1 MRAFEYARPESEAEA
16 VEFLNEHGGNTAVLA
31 GGTDLLNVLK
41 ADLAAPDRLVDLKH
55 VPSLRTIGGVS
66 DGGVK
71 IGALATLAEI
81 AENPQVA
88 DYRSVLDVIDGIR
101 SIQIQSSGTLGGDLC
116 HAPNC
121 WYYRNGYG
129 LLGWQNGKSLVA
141 AGDNRYHAILLN
153 QGPAKFVN
161 ASRFAPALIAWGAKV
176 RILGPQFAKPSAN
189 QFVPLEHFYLIPQ
202 TPDQRPLLLQP
213 GQFLSHL
220 WLPDSHNRLSATYE
234 ILQLEGLDWPL
245 ASAACTLELTKGVVQ
260 DAKIVLGQV
269 APIPWVAAEAA
280 RSLIGK
286 SVTVAAAEAAG
297 EIAVANATPL
307 SMNEYK
313 VQLARTA
320 VKRAILKAVGQWEE
334 GV

>member
-1 MRAFEYARPESEAEA
+1 MRPFEYARPESETEA

-31 GGTDLLNVLK
+31 GGTDLLNLLK
-41 ADLAAPDRLVDLKH
+41 ADLAAPDRVVDLKH
-55 VPSLRTIGGVS
+55 VPSLRTIGGMS

-71 IGALATLAEI
+71 IGALVTLTELDQS
-81 AENPQVA
+81 PQLA
-88 DYRSVLDVIDGIR
+88 DYRSLLDVVDGIR

-129 LLGWQNGKSLVA
+129 LLGWQNGESLVS

-161 ASRFAPALIAWGAKV
+161 ASRFAPALIAWGAKAC
-176 RILGPQFAKPSAN
+176 ILGPKFAKPSAN
-189 QFVPLEHFYLIPQ
+189 QWVPLEHFYLVPQ

-213 GQFLSHL
+213 GQFLSHI
-220 WLPDSHNRLSATYE
+220 WIPDSHNRLSATYE
-234 ILQLEGLDWPL
+234 VLQLEGLDWPL
-245 ASAACTLELTKGVVQ
+245 ASAACTLEISGGVVR
-260 DAKIVLGQV
+260 DARIVLGQV

-280 RSLIGK
+280 RSLIGN
-286 SVTVAAAEAAG
+286 SVTAATAEAAG
-297 EIAVANATPL
+297 DIAVANATPL

-320 VKRAILKAVGQWEE
+320 VKRAILKAAGQGEE